1 MGIVSDLVRDIR
13 IPEMMKVSQRFD
25 GTSIGDVPL
34 KVQEELSRQ
43 QIKERI
49 RPGMRIAICA
59 GSRGISNYA
68 AVVRTTVD
76 VLKELGAQPFVIPAM
91 GSHGG
96 ASAQGQLDI
105 LEGYGITEEAMGCP
119 VLSSMDTAE
128 IGTTLDGRFPVMIDR
143 HASQADGIVLVNRI
157 KPHTAFRGPYE
168 SGLMKMLAI
177 GLSKQKGAEFCHS
190 LGFKHM
196 ADMIPLFGKAIIHH
210 ANILFGIALIENVYD
225 QTSDVVA
232 LTDQEI
238 IEQEPA
244 LLDRAKASMPRILI
258 DQADLLI
265 VDEIGKNISG
275 DGMDPNI
282 SGTFAEP
289 YASGGID
296 VQRVA
301 VLDITKQ
308 SHGNTIGWGMA
319 DCSTKR
325 AFDKFDP
332 EMTYPNSLTCRVTQ
346 VSKIPMIFR
355 NDQECIQ
362 GAIKTMSDV
371 DYDNVRVIRI
381 KNTLSLAEIEVSANL
396 RSAVEGNS
404 HMAVLS
410 DPAPM
415 VFDEQGNLF

>member
-1 MGIVSDLVRDIR
+1 MGIVSDLVRDVK
-13 IPEMMKVSQRFD
+13 IPKMIKVAQRFAAEAID
-25 GTSIGDVPL
+25 DVPARVL
-34 KVQEELSRQ
+34 QELSHQRFKGR
-43 QIKERI
+43 IK
-49 RPGMRIAICA
+49 PGMRIAICA
-59 GSRGISNYA
+59 GSRGIHNYA
-68 AVVRTTVD
+68 PVIRHTVD
-76 VLKELGAQPFVIPAM
+76 FLKAQGVQPFIIPAM

-96 ASAQGQLDI
+96 ANAAGQLEI
-105 LEGYGITEEAMGCP
+105 LEGYGITEAQMGCP
-119 VLSSMDTAE
+119 IHSSMETLQ
-128 IGTTLDGRFPVMIDR
+128 IGTTLDGRFPVFIDK
-143 HASQADGIVLVNRI
+143 HAAQADGIILVNRI

-196 ADMIPLFGKAIIHH
+196 AEMIPLFGKAIIHH
-210 ANILFGIALIENVYD
+210 ANIVLGIAIVENAYD
-225 QTSDVVA
+225 QTSHLVA

-238 IEQEPA
+238 IDKEPA
-244 LLDRAKASMPRILI
+244 LLDLAKSSMPRILI

-289 YASGGID
+289 YASGGIQ

-301 VLDITKQ
+301 VLDITQQ

-346 VSKIPMIFR
+346 VSKMPMIFR
-355 NDQECIQ
+355 NDRECIQ

-371 DYDNVRVIRI
+371 DYDNIRVIRI

-396 RSAVEGNS
+396 KEIVEG
-404 HMAVLS
+404 HEQMEILS
-410 DPAPM
+410 EPFAMP
-415 VFDEQGNLF
+415 FDAAGNLL